1 MKKET
6 AIKIIRER
14 IEAYVFIKLKKRYTR
29 AERRGVV
36 TKAISYAKEHLDN
49 NPSHEQVDYVTDV
62 IVKSIRKI

>member
-29 AERRGVV
+29 TERRDIV
-36 TKAISYAKEHLDN
+36 TKAMSYAKEHLDS
-49 NPSHEQVDYVTDV
+49 NPSHEQMDYVTNV
-62 IVKSIRKI
+62 IVESIRKI

>member
-6 AIKIIRER
+6 AVKIIKER
-14 IEAYVFIKLKKRYTR
+14 IEAYVFVKLKKRYTR
-29 AERRGVV
+29 SERRSVV
-36 TKAISYAKEHLDN
+36 TKAMTYAKEHLDN

>member
-29 AERRGVV
+29 SERRSIV
-36 TKAISYAKEHLDN
+36 TKAMYYAKEHLN
-49 NPSHEQVDYVTDV
+49 SNPSHEQVDYVTDV
-62 IVKSIRKI
+62 IVESIRKI